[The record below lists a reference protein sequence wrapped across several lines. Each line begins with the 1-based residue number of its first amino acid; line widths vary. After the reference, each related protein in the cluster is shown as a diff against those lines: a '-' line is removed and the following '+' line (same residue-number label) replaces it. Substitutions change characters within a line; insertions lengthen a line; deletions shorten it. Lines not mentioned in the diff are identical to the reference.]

1 MNNLSY
7 KNKIEKLI
15 NRMEKNLKDDDYKY
29 ILVQKKLEIPVHIGK
44 KHSTSN
50 KPFDK
55 ISI

>member
-29 ILVQKKLEIPVHIGK
+29 ILVQKNLEGL
-44 KHSTSN
+44 N
-50 KPFDK
+50 K
-55 ISI
+55 